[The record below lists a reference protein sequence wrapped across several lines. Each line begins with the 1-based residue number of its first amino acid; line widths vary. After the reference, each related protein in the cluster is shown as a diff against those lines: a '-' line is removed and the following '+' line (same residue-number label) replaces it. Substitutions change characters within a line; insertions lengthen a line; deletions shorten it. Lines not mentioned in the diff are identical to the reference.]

1 MIPVFVCSYKRPHA
15 TFLKRSVDYTFPLY
29 VFVREEEYVD
39 YIWLMKRPNTTVVAL
54 REVTN
59 VGETRR
65 KAVVYAAKHRMPKIF
80 MFDDDITRLDITQWD
95 NGKARASGTIKGCR
109 ENIDDVLAVWE
120 DIWDDDIV
128 ITGASY
134 RPFCW
139 SMGEHEIHNTKRGQ
153 IAAAVGLNVKY
164 LFQHGLNYQ
173 SNDIVGN
180 EDLALQFEVM
190 DQGGKCVLMNRI
202 QWDGPSMG
210 EGTGGCCD
218 GEDLIA
224 KQTRRIQAFQQYF
237 GDDARYKVAYARS
250 GLPSIKFNWKEWKL

>member
-1 MIPVFVCSYKRPHA
+1 MIPVFVCSYQRPHA

-29 VFVREEEYVD
+29 VFVREEEWDD
-39 YIWLMKRPNTTVVAL
+39 YAWLLKRPNTTIVAL
-54 REVTN
+54 RRVTN

-65 KAVVYAAKHRMPKIF
+65 KAVVYAAKHRMPRIF

-109 ENIDDVLAVWE
+109 ENIDDVLAEWE
-120 DIWDDDIV
+120 SIWDDDI
-128 ITGASY
+128 IISGASY

-153 IAAAVGLNVKY
+153 IAAAFGLNVKY
-164 LFQHGLNYQ
+164 LFENRLNYR
-173 SNDIVGN
+173 SNDEVGN

-190 DQGGKCVLMNRI
+190 DNGGRCVIMNRI

-237 GDDARYKVAYARS
+237 GDDPRYRVAHARS
-250 GLPSIKFNWKEWKL
+250 GLPSIKFNWKEWNT